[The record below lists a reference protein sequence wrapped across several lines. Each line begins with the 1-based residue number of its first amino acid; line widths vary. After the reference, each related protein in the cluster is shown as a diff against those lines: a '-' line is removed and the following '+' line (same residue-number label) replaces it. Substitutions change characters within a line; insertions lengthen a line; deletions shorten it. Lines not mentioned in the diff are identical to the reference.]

1 MDWTVPL
8 DHPAFAGHF
17 IDMPI
22 LPGVVLLDMVTQIMA
37 EANQLNAAHY
47 QINSVKFLSPVK
59 PGDVLRIEQSL
70 SIKGAINF
78 NILTSNR
85 KVATGSIIP
94 TTPL

>member
-59 PGDVLRIEQSL
+59 PGDVLRIEQSV
-70 SIKGAINF
+70 SSKGVINF

-85 KVATGSIIP
+85 KVATGSIIS
-94 TTPL
+94 TPLL